1 MKGKLLHRPPKGGGV
16 WKVVFVELIAGDED
30 TPKRLRIGN
39 EEDSLGVE
47 GPFEFINLDPTC
59 SVFETNIGPHAFEI
73 VTPRKISHF
82 ISESYDITS
91 QWITKLRK
99 VISTCKLD
107 MNDTFIR
114 SIAERI
120 DIEREYEVEFLEN
133 KPLGVVL
140 ERSNESAIVKLSN
153 FKESGIEAGSV
164 ITKIN
169 GVSVESAPYHET
181 IAALKEWRPPLC
193 LGFKRSPSRCGFLRK
208 YTKDKAKCGSRVW
221 RNRFFCL
228 EAGHLQYGEAQHAP
242 MKGDIPLM
250 GSSVSIL
257 ARKDFGS
264 RCCFRIL
271 SGVSGVILQAE
282 DFNSMM
288 DWVTQLHHA
297 ISMANGSK
305 HLLQLQAI
313 RAESLVKEKD
323 GVAMIDSLEDG
334 ATNQNIAGFP
344 VKEDSKKLEQS
355 PSCVNELMS
364 FDNGSSSVGEAFSN
378 EVSKEFS
385 NFSYGDNNKE
395 NAGSS
400 SKDDSIDVNPSDIV
414 FNEYFMKSLANTI
427 PSSGN
432 SETRNR
438 DILDLLHNAIKL
450 GFKAELTFAIH
461 VAERFNFNI
470 ETHEHYRIYDKA
482 KRVLVDVL
490 RVEHQENSHSPP
502 DINFDI
508 RHDSSMDLSDE
519 CIPVDK
525 DSNLLECS
533 NLYTTSDQHDS
544 HIDTQHEESDPNSHR
559 ATPSIE
565 GELPVQGKECIRLAR
580 RFNRRYKLDSKKPA
594 TDDDL
599 RVLYRIFTKQ
609 MTTTESLNPIQLS
622 TIWRIVTGEKGNLFK
637 EMELFS
643 QFDVKN
649 NGCLCEDD
657 FVEGILM
664 QSLLIDDCA

>member
-1 MKGKLLHRPPKGGGV
+1 MKGKLLHRSPKGGGV

-30 TPKRLRIGN
+30 TPKRLRIRN
-39 EEDSLGVE
+39 EQDSLGVE

-73 VTPRKISHF
+73 VTLRKISHF
-82 ISESYDITS
+82 ISESFDITS

-120 DIEREYEVEFLEN
+120 DIEREYEVKFLEN

-181 IAALKEWRPPLC
+181 IASLKEWRPPLC
-193 LGFKRSPSRCGFLRK
+193 LGFKKSPSKCGFLRK

-250 GSSVSIL
+250 GSSVSSL
-257 ARKDFGS
+257 ARKHLGS

-334 ATNQNIAGFP
+334 ATDQNIPGSP
-344 VKEDSKKLEQS
+344 MKEDSKKLEQS

-364 FDNGSSSVGEAFSN
+364 FDNGSSDVDEALYY

-385 NFSYGDNNKE
+385 NFISGDNNQE
-395 NAGSS
+395 NARSS
-400 SKDDSIDVNPSDIV
+400 SKDDSIDVNPSDI
-414 FNEYFMKSLANTI
+414 
-427 PSSGN
+427 
-432 SETRNR
+432 
-438 DILDLLHNAIKL
+438 
-450 GFKAELTFAIH
+450 
-461 VAERFNFNI
+461 
-470 ETHEHYRIYDKA
+470 
-482 KRVLVDVL
+482 
-490 RVEHQENSHSPP
+490 
-502 DINFDI
+502 NFDI
-508 RHDSSMDLSDE
+508 RHDGRIDLSDE
-519 CIPVDK
+519 GIAMDK
-525 DSNLLECS
+525 GSNLLEGS
-533 NLYTTSDQHDS
+533 NLYITSDQHDP
-544 HIDTQHEESDPNSHR
+544 HIDAQHEENDPDSHR

-565 GELPVQGKECIRLAR
+565 GDEREGEFSAEEKESIRLAR
-580 RFNRRYKLDSKKPA
+580 RLSRKYKLDSNKPA

-599 RVLYRIFTKQ
+599 RALYRIFTKQ
-609 MTTTESLNPIQLS
+609 METSESLNPIQLS

-657 FVEGILM
+657 FVEGVLIV
-664 QSLLIDDCA
+664 STYVIDDFICLFLSF